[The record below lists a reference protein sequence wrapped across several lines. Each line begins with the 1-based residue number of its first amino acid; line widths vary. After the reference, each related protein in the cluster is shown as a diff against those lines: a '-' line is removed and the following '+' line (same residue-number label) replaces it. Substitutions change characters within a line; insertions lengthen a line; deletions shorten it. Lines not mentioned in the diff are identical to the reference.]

1 LKQGGEEMINGTT
14 RISLRAARANANM
27 TQAQAADKLS
37 EYFGMKISRQ
47 RIMEYEKHPAETPP
61 AFGQGFAS
69 IYNIPLEGISFTR

>member
-1 LKQGGEEMINGTT
+1 MINGTT

-69 IYNIPLEGISFTR
+69 IYNIPLEDISFTR

>member
-1 LKQGGEEMINGTT
+1 
-14 RISLRAARANANM
+14 M